1 MKLFLTSLFTFLVL
15 LVCAA
20 PTKVVKPTHIT
31 ITASSSGGTC
41 PQTSGPLTLR
51 VTQPRSTAI
60 SPFLAFFDATTTT
73 DTSIT
78 GTTTVFQDVT
88 ITWSFGDSGTS
99 GTGTWAYGA
108 RPNTNSRNTASGG
121 IAAHLYITSGSDTTY
136 TATATA
142 NDGTN
147 TVSCTVA
154 VTAF

>member
-31 ITASSSGGTC
+31 ITASNSGGAC

-73 DTSIT
+73 
-78 GTTTVFQDVT
+78 VFQDVT
-88 ITWSFGDSGTS
+88 ITWSFGDSGAS

-121 IAAHLYITSGSDTTY
+121 IAAHLYIT
-136 TATATA
+136 
-142 NDGTN
+142 
-147 TVSCTVA
+147 
-154 VTAF
+154 